1 MFVYYKHQSKASLTV
16 LQRQEN
22 IYQEF
27 NNHNNERRYK
37 ISNEFYLNESD
48 LLGVTAET
56 LSAAI
61 QTILP
66 DKPV

>member
-16 LQRQEN
+16 
-22 IYQEF
+22 
-27 NNHNNERRYK
+27 
-37 ISNEFYLNESD
+37 LNESD